1 MQFPLDCELLIIIF
15 NHLSAI
21 MMNSELPGPVGL
33 YNPAFEKDACG
44 VGCIVQKNGNRSH
57 EIVINGLQVLKNL
70 QHRGAEGEDPLAGDG
85 AGILT
90 QLPHTFLK
98 KVTAQL
104 SITLPAEDEYA
115 VGMVFLPKE
124 EEQKKRCQHLV
135 EKIVKDEKEKFL
147 VWREVPCDNSCLS
160 PKLLHMEPAVYQFFI
175 QRSETD
181 HEGFERKLY
190 LIRRLIEK
198 EIAASGLTQKRFF
211 YIASLSSRTIVYKG
225 MFNAWQL
232 EKYYPDFQD
241 PEFSSAMALVHQ
253 RYSTNT
259 FPTWS
264 LAQPFRFIAHNGE
277 INTLRGNVN
286 WAKSREKQL
295 TSNLFGKNLEGL
307 FPTIQENNSDSAS
320 FDNYFE
326 LMVQCGRSMEQV
338 MMMMVPQAWENDLFI
353 SEELRG
359 FYEYASSLM
368 EPWDGPAALIFTN
381 GLQIGANMDR
391 NGLRPL
397 RITETIDGLVIIASE
412 SGVLSLPETEIKRKS
427 NLGSG
432 KMVLVDTTS
441 GEVLTDLAIKQRVSE
456 QHPYQAWISEN
467 RIRLNK
473 LAMPAT
479 VHQPR
484 HDKIRLSQRV
494 FSYTYE
500 ELHLLL
506 KPMAEEAQE
515 PIYSMGS
522 DTPLAVLSNRP
533 KLIYNYFK
541 QQFAQVTNPAIDSI
555 REELV
560 MSLRI
565 AAGGTNNILE
575 DNPANCKMLEITP
588 VFSNDELEQ
597 LKQLKTV
604 QFRSKTVDICYVL
617 FEQSLEEAVD
627 AVCKEVEKCVDQGYR
642 LVILSDRN
650 FSRTKAPIPS
660 LLAVSAV
667 HHFLIRANKRGK
679 IGIVVESGEVR
690 EVHHLAL
697 LLGYGA
703 GGVNP
708 YLAFETLTDMEMN
721 GQLEKNIDQIKAH
734 KNYTKALQ
742 KGLLK
747 VMAKMG
753 ISTLTSYQGAQ
764 LFAVIGLDTA
774 VIQRYFTGTDSVI
787 QGVSMLELEE
797 EIKMRH
803 EIAFK
808 IEKQYFDKLS
818 TGGEYHWRNQGEYHA
833 YNPETVHLLQ
843 QAAWK
848 NDPVIYKQFAKLVDD
863 RSEELCFLRGLL
875 EFDLSRQ
882 PVPLNEVE
890 PVEEILKRFTS
901 GAMSI
906 GSISREAHETLAIA
920 MNRMGSKSNTG
931 EGGEDEI
938 RFKPD
943 ANGDL
948 RRSAIKQVASAR
960 FGVTSHYLVNAD
972 ELQIKVA
979 QGAKPGEGGQ
989 LAGFKVDDYIAGLR
1003 HTNPGVSLISPP
1015 PHHDIYSIEDLS
1027 QLIFDLKNANTHA
1040 DISVKLVSAS
1050 GIGTIA
1056 AGVAKALADTI
1067 TISGHDGGTGAS
1079 PATSVKHAGMPWEI
1093 GLAEA
1098 QQTLVLNNLRG
1109 QVRLQVDGQLKTGR
1123 DVIIAAMLGA
1133 EEFGFATSL
1142 LIATGCIMMRKCHL
1156 NTCPV
1161 GIATQDK
1168 YLRSKYHGKPEYV
1181 QNYLRLVAEDVRSH
1195 MALLGYHTFDQVI
1208 GAVERLRVNKAI
1220 DHWKTK
1226 GLNLS
1231 PLFIK
1236 PFSEDNVYKN
1246 VRKQQHPVQSVFDRE
1261 IIREAALALETS
1273 SPVTLYKTIRNI
1285 HRTFGTM
1292 LGSEISK
1299 KYGARGLPEDTVTI
1313 HLTGTAG
1320 QSFGA
1325 FIPSGVTLHLKGDAN
1340 DYVGKGLSGGKITI
1354 APADNSR
1361 LESHKNTIVGNTVLY
1376 GATSGKAF
1384 FAGLAGQRFAVRNS
1398 GVSTV
1403 VEGVGDHGCE
1413 YMTGGIVVVLG
1424 NVGRNFAAGM
1434 SGGIAYVFDQE
1445 KKFKRNCN
1453 LSMVAVEKV
1462 IEEQRI
1468 EELHALIKEHYEI
1481 TGSTRAGIILNNW
1494 QRRLED
1500 FVMVIPFEYRRILAK
1515 IDMNQRSE
1523 DIIKLVEKPETV
1535 VGH

>member
-1 MQFPLDCELLIIIF
+1 
-15 NHLSAI
+15 
-21 MMNSELPGPVGL
+21 MMDFELPGRVGL

-44 VGCIVQKNGNRSH
+44 VGCIVQKNGERSH
-57 EIVINGLQVLKNL
+57 DIVTNGLQMLKNL
-70 QHRGAEGEDPLAGDG
+70 QHRGAGGEDPLIGDG

-90 QLPHTFLK
+90 QLPHHFFK
-98 KVTAQL
+98 KVTAEL
-104 SITLPAEDEYA
+104 SIGLPSEDEYA
-115 VGMVFLPKE
+115 VGMVFLPKAE
-124 EEQKKRCQHLV
+124 DQKQFCQEAI
-135 EKIVKDEKEKFL
+135 EKIVSTEKERFL
-147 VWREVPCDNSCLS
+147 GWRKVPCDHTCLS
-160 PKLLHMEPAVYQFFI
+160 PRLLQLEPAVYQFFI
-175 QRSETD
+175 QRAEAD

-198 EIAASGLTQKRFF
+198 EIGAAQFSQKKFF
-211 YIASLSSRTIVYKG
+211 YVVSLSSRTIIYKG

-241 PEFSSAMALVHQ
+241 EEFSSALALVHQ

-295 TSNLFGKNLEGL
+295 ASSLFGQDLERL
-307 FPTIQENNSDSAS
+307 FPIIQENNSDSAS

-338 MMMMVPQAWENDLFI
+338 MMMMIPQAWENDPFL
-353 SEELRG
+353 SEELQG
-359 FYEYASSLM
+359 FYEYASSLI
-368 EPWDGPAALIFTN
+368 EPWDGPAAMLFTN

-397 RITETIDGLVIIASE
+397 RVTETTDGLVIIASE
-412 SGVLSLPETEIKRKS
+412 SGVLPLREEHILKKS

-432 KMVLVDTTS
+432 KMLLVDTTS
-441 GEVLTDLAIKQRVSE
+441 GEVLTDQLIKQRVSE
-456 QHPYQAWISEN
+456 QHPYAAWISEH

-479 VHQPR
+479 VHHPR

-500 ELHLLL
+500 ELHLVL
-506 KPMAEEAQE
+506 KPMAEEEQE
-515 PIYSMGS
+515 AIYSMGS
-522 DTPLAVLSNRP
+522 DTPLAILSNRP
-533 KLIYNYFK
+533 KLLYNYFK
-541 QQFAQVTNPAIDSI
+541 QQFAQVTNPPIDSI

-560 MSLRI
+560 MSLRMAI
-565 AAGGTNNILE
+565 GGINNILE
-575 DNPANCKMLEITP
+575 DTPANCKILEIAP
-588 VFSNDELEQ
+588 VFTNDELEQ
-597 LKQLKTV
+597 LKQLKSV
-604 QFRSKTVDICYVL
+604 QFRSKTVDICYPL
-617 FEQSLEEAVD
+617 FEQSLEQAID
-627 AVCKEVEKCVDQGYR
+627 HICKEVEKCVDQGYR

-667 HHFLIRANKRGK
+667 HHFLIRTHKRGK

-721 GQLEKNIDQIKAH
+721 GQLEQSIDQIRAH
-734 KNYTKALQ
+734 KNYIKALQ

-747 VMAKMG
+747 IMAKMG
-753 ISTLTSYQGAQ
+753 ISTLSSYQGAQ
-764 LFAVIGLDTA
+764 LFDVLGLDNS
-774 VIQRYFTGTDSVI
+774 IIRNYFTGTDSVL
-787 QGVSMLELEE
+787 QGAGILELEE
-797 EIKMRH
+797 EIKKRH
-803 EIAFK
+803 ELAFK

-848 NDPVIYKQFAKLVDD
+848 NDPEIYQQFAKLVDD
-863 RSEELCFLRGLL
+863 HSSELCFLRGLL
-875 EFDLSRQ
+875 EFDLSEQ
-882 PVPLNEVE
+882 SIPLDEVE
-890 PVEEILKRFTS
+890 PIEGILKRFTS

-948 RRSAIKQVASAR
+948 RRSAIKQIASGR

-989 LAGFKVDDYIAGLR
+989 LAGFKVDQYIAGLR

-1027 QLIFDLKNANTHA
+1027 QLIFDLKNANSRA
-1040 DISVKLVSAS
+1040 DISVKLVSS
-1050 GIGTIA
+1050 GGVGTVA
-1056 AGVAKALADTI
+1056 AGVAKALADSI
-1067 TISGHDGGTGAS
+1067 TIAGHDGGTGAS

-1098 QQTLVLNNLRG
+1098 QQTLVLNGLRG

-1123 DVIIAAMLGA
+1123 DVVIAAMLGA
-1133 EEFGFATSL
+1133 DEFGFATSL

-1181 QNYLRLVAEDVRSH
+1181 QNYLKLVAEDVRKH
-1195 MALLGYHTFDQVI
+1195 MARLGYRKFNDLI
-1208 GAVERLRVNKAI
+1208 GAVNRLKTNKAI
-1220 DHWKTK
+1220 DHWKIK
-1226 GLNLS
+1226 GLDLS
-1231 PLFIK
+1231 PLFVK
-1236 PFSEDNVYKN
+1236 PLSREGVFRN
-1246 VRKQQHPVQSVFDRE
+1246 VRKQEHPIQHVVDRE
-1261 IIREAALALETS
+1261 LLEEASPALQHGT
-1273 SPVTLYKTIRNI
+1273 PVILIKNIRNI

-1292 LGSEISK
+1292 LGSEVSRIHGEK
-1299 KYGARGLPEDTVTI
+1299 GLPEDSIFI

-1325 FIPSGVTLHLKGDAN
+1325 FLPSGVTLHLHGDAN
-1340 DYVGKGLSGGKITI
+1340 DYVGKGLSGGKIVV
-1354 APADNSR
+1354 ALASNSR
-1361 LESHKNTIVGNTVLY
+1361 LESHKNSIVGNTVLY

-1384 FAGLAGQRFAVRNS
+1384 FAGIAGQRFAVRNS
-1398 GVSTV
+1398 GAKV
-1403 VEGVGDHGCE
+1403 VAEGIGDHGCE
-1413 YMTGGIVVVLG
+1413 YMTGGIVVILG
-1424 NVGRNFAAGM
+1424 NAGKNFAAGM

-1445 KKFKRNCN
+1445 KKFKQNCN

-1462 IEEQRI
+1462 VDERRI
-1468 EELHALIKEHYEI
+1468 EELHELIEEHYRN
-1481 TGSTRAGIILNNW
+1481 TGSARAGIILNNW

-1515 IDMNQRSE
+1515 IDMHQRSE
-1523 DIIKLVEKPETV
+1523 DVIRQISDPQVNAV
-1535 VGH
+1535 VSQRVSRLRSK

>member
-1 MQFPLDCELLIIIF
+1 
-15 NHLSAI
+15 
-21 MMNSELPGPVGL
+21 MNNELPAPQGL
-33 YNPAFEKDACG
+33 YDPAFEKDACG
-44 VGCIVQKNGNRSH
+44 VGCIVQKNGERSH
-57 EIVINGLQVLKNL
+57 QIVTQGLQILKNL
-70 QHRGAEGEDPLAGDG
+70 QHRGSAGEDPLAGDG
-85 AGILT
+85 AGIVT
-90 QLPHTFLK
+90 QLPHAFFK
-98 KVTAQL
+98 KETALL
-104 SITLPAEDEYA
+104 SIELPDEEDYA

-124 EEQKKRCQHLV
+124 EEQRRMCQYSI
-135 EKIVKDEKEKFL
+135 EKIVGNEKEKL
-147 VWREVPCDNSCLS
+147 LGWRKVPCDNSCLS
-160 PKLLHMEPAVYQFFI
+160 QRLLHLEPSIYQFFI
-175 QRSETD
+175 QRTEAD
-181 HEGFERKLY
+181 HESFERKLY

-198 EIAASGLTQKRFF
+198 EITASALTQKKFF

-241 PEFSSAMALVHQ
+241 TDFSSALALVHQ

-295 TSNLFGKNLEGL
+295 TSDLFGKELERL

-326 LMVQCGRSMEQV
+326 LMIQCGRSMEQV
-338 MMMMVPQAWENDLFI
+338 MMMMVPQAWENDAFL

-368 EPWDGPAALIFTN
+368 EPWDGPAALLFTN
-381 GLQIGANMDR
+381 GLQVGANMDR

-397 RITETIDGLVIIASE
+397 RITETTNDLIIIASE
-412 SGVLSLPETEIKRKS
+412 SGVLPLPEEQVKRKS

-432 KMVLVDTTS
+432 KMLLVDITS
-441 GEVLTDLAIKQRVSE
+441 GEVLTDQVIKQRVSE
-456 QHPYQAWISEN
+456 QHPYAGWISEH
-467 RIRLNK
+467 RIRLNQ

-479 VHQPR
+479 NHHPR

-515 PIYSMGS
+515 STYSMGS

-533 KLIYNYFK
+533 KLLYNYFK
-541 QQFAQVTNPAIDSI
+541 QHFAQVTNPAIDSI
-555 REELV
+555 REDLV

-565 AAGGTNNILE
+565 TVGGTNNILE
-575 DNPANCKMLEITP
+575 DHPANCKILEIAP
-588 VFSNDELEQ
+588 VFTNDELEQ
-597 LKQLKTV
+597 VKQLKTV
-604 QFRSKTVDICYVL
+604 PFRSKTVDICYPL
-617 FEQSLEEAVD
+617 LEQSLELAID
-627 AVCKEVEKCVDQGYR
+627 LVCKEVEKCVDQGYR

-667 HHFLIRANKRGK
+667 HHYLIRANKRGK
-679 IGIVVESGEVR
+679 IGIVVETGEVR

-697 LLGYGA
+697 LLAYGA

-721 GQLEKNIDQIKAH
+721 GQLEKNTDQITAH
-734 KNYTKALQ
+734 KNYISALQ

-747 VMAKMG
+747 IMAKMG

-764 LFAVIGLDTA
+764 IVEAIGLDAT
-774 VIQRYFTGTDSVI
+774 VIQTYFTGTNSPI
-787 QGVSMLELEE
+787 QGVSIHTLEE
-797 EIKMRH
+797 EIKKRH
-803 EIAFK
+803 ELAFK

-848 NDPVIYKQFAKLVDD
+848 NDATIYRQFAQLVDS
-863 RSEELCFLRGLL
+863 RSEELCFLRGML
-875 EFDLSRQ
+875 EFDFDNQLAI
-882 PVPLNEVE
+882 PLNEVE
-890 PVEEILKRFTS
+890 PAEEIVKRFTS

-920 MNRMGSKSNTG
+920 MNRMESKSNTG

-948 RRSAIKQVASAR
+948 RRSAIKQVASGR

-972 ELQIKVA
+972 ELQIKLA

-989 LAGFKVDDYIAGLR
+989 LPGFKVDEYIARLR
-1003 HTNPGVSLISPP
+1003 HTIPGVSLISPP

-1027 QLIFDLKNANTHA
+1027 QLIFDLKNANSKA
-1040 DISVKLVSAS
+1040 DVSVKLVSS
-1050 GIGTIA
+1050 TGVGTVA
-1056 AGVAKALADTI
+1056 AGVAKAMADSI
-1067 TISGHDGGTGAS
+1067 TIAGHDGGTGAS
-1079 PATSVKHAGMPWEI
+1079 PATSIKHSGIPWEI

-1123 DVIIAAMLGA
+1123 DVVIAALLGA

-1181 QNYLRLVAEDVRSH
+1181 QNYLMLVAADVREH
-1195 MALLGYHTFDQVI
+1195 MAKLGYRKFNELI
-1208 GAVERLRVNKAI
+1208 GAVERLKMNKAV

-1226 GLNLS
+1226 GLDLS
-1231 PLFIK
+1231 PLFFK
-1236 PFSEDNVYKN
+1236 PVSRDGIYRNI
-1246 VRKQQHPVQSVFDRE
+1246 RKQEHPIHTVIDHE
-1261 IIREAALALETS
+1261 LIREAAPALEQAT
-1273 SPVTLYKTIRNI
+1273 PVTLFKNIRNV

-1292 LGSEISK
+1292 LGSEVSRR
-1299 KYGARGLPEDTVTI
+1299 YGAKGLPEDTITI
-1313 HLTGTAG
+1313 NLKGTAG

-1325 FIPSGVTLHLKGDAN
+1325 FLPAGITLNLKGDAN
-1340 DYVGKGLSGGKITI
+1340 DYVGKGLSGGKISI
-1354 APADNSR
+1354 AHPVNSR
-1361 LESHKNTIVGNTVLY
+1361 LESYKNTIAGNTVLY

-1384 FAGLAGQRFAVRNS
+1384 FAGIAGQRFAVRNS
-1398 GVSTV
+1398 GVQAV

-1413 YMTGGIVVVLG
+1413 YMTGGTVVVLG
-1424 NVGRNFAAGM
+1424 TVGKNFAAGM
-1434 SGGIAYVFDQE
+1434 SGGIAYIFDQE

-1462 IEEQRI
+1462 IDERRI
-1468 EELHALIKEHYEI
+1468 EELHTLINDHYQY
-1481 TGSTRAGIILNNW
+1481 TGSARAGIILANW

-1515 IDMNQRSE
+1515 IDMHQKSE
-1523 DIIKLVEKPETV
+1523 EVVRQIGKPEMI
-1535 VGH
+1535 GS

>member
-1 MQFPLDCELLIIIF
+1 
-15 NHLSAI
+15 
-21 MMNSELPGPVGL
+21 MMNFELPGPTGL

-44 VGCIVQKNGNRSH
+44 VGCIVQKNGERSH
-57 EIVINGLQVLKNL
+57 EMVLDGLQILKNL
-70 QHRGAEGEDPLAGDG
+70 QHRGATAEDPLAGDG
-85 AGILT
+85 AGILI
-90 QLPHTFLK
+90 QIPHAFFK
-98 KVTAQL
+98 KVTAGFSIQL
-104 SITLPAEDEYA
+104 PDEEDYA
-115 VGMVFLPKE
+115 VGMVFLPKA
-124 EEQKKRCQHLV
+124 EEQISFCQQRI
-135 EKIVKDEKEKFL
+135 EKIVNEEKEKFL
-147 VWREVPCDNSCLS
+147 GWRKVPCENSCLS
-160 PKLLHMEPAVYQFFI
+160 QRLLHLEPSIYQFFI
-175 QRSETD
+175 QRTEAD
-181 HEGFERKLY
+181 HESFERKLY

-198 EIAASGLTQKRFF
+198 EISAAVLTQKKFF
-211 YIASLSSRTIVYKG
+211 YVASLSSRTIIYKG

-241 PEFSSAMALVHQ
+241 LEFSSALALVHQ

-277 INTLRGNVN
+277 INTLRGNIN

-295 TSNLFGKNLEGL
+295 TSSLFGKELERL

-326 LMVQCGRSMEQV
+326 LMVQCGRSLDQV
-338 MMMMVPQAWENDLFI
+338 MMMMVPQAWENDRFL
-353 SEELRG
+353 SEELHG
-359 FYEYASSLM
+359 FYEYASSLI
-368 EPWDGPAALIFTN
+368 EPWDGPAALVFTN

-397 RITETIDGLVIIASE
+397 RITETRDGRVIIASE
-412 SGVLSLPETEIKRKS
+412 TGVLPLPEEQIKRKS

-432 KMVLVDTTS
+432 KMLLVDTTS
-441 GEVLTDLAIKQRVSE
+441 GEILTDQEIKQRVSE
-456 QHPYQAWISEN
+456 RHPYAGWISEH
-467 RIRLNK
+467 RIRLNQ

-479 VHQPR
+479 VHHPR

-515 PIYSMGS
+515 PTYSMGS

-533 KLIYNYFK
+533 KLLYNYFK

-555 REELV
+555 REDLV

-565 AAGGTNNILE
+565 AVGGTNNILE
-575 DNPANCKMLEITP
+575 DSPANCKILEIAP
-588 VFSNDELEQ
+588 VFTNDELEQ

-604 QFRSKTVDICYVL
+604 QFRSKTVDICYSL
-617 FEQSLEEAVD
+617 TEQSLEHAIEN
-627 AVCKEVEKCVDQGYR
+627 VCKEVEKCVDQGYR
-642 LVILSDRN
+642 LVILSDRD

-697 LLGYGA
+697 LIAYGA

-708 YLAFETLTDMEMN
+708 YLAFETLTDMEIN
-721 GQLEKNIDQIKAH
+721 GQLEKNIDQVTAH
-734 KNYTKALQ
+734 KNYIKALQ

-747 VMAKMG
+747 IMAKMG

-764 LFAVIGLDTA
+764 LAEAIGLDAA
-774 VIQRYFTGTDSVI
+774 VIHNYFTGTDSVI
-787 QGVSMLELEE
+787 QGLSILKLEE
-797 EIKMRH
+797 EIKQRH
-803 EIAFK
+803 ALAFK

-848 NDPVIYKQFAKLVDD
+848 NDLEIYKQFAQLVDD
-863 RSEELCFLRGLL
+863 RSTELCFLRGIL
-875 EFDLSRQ
+875 EFDFKERSAI
-882 PVPLNEVE
+882 PLKEVE
-890 PVEEILKRFTS
+890 PATEIVKRFSS

-920 MNRMGSKSNTG
+920 MNRMGAKSNTG

-938 RFKPD
+938 RFKAD
-943 ANGDL
+943 ATGDL
-948 RRSAIKQVASAR
+948 RRSAIKQVASGR

-972 ELQIKVA
+972 ELQIKLA

-989 LAGFKVDDYIAGLR
+989 LPGFKVDDYIAGLR
-1003 HTNPGVSLISPP
+1003 HTNAGVSLISPP

-1027 QLIFDLKNANTHA
+1027 QLIFDLKNANSKA

-1050 GIGTIA
+1050 GVGTIA
-1056 AGVAKALADTI
+1056 AGVAKALADSI
-1067 TISGHDGGTGAS
+1067 TIAGHDGGTGAA
-1079 PATSVKHAGMPWEI
+1079 PATSVKHAGIPWEI

-1109 QVRLQVDGQLKTGR
+1109 RVRLQVDGQLKTGR
-1123 DVIIAAMLGA
+1123 DVVIAALLGA
-1133 EEFGFATSL
+1133 DEFGFATSL

-1161 GIATQDK
+1161 GIATQDN

-1181 QNYLRLVAEDVRSH
+1181 QNYLMLVAEDVRRH
-1195 MALLGYHTFDQVI
+1195 MAKLGYRNFNELI
-1208 GAVERLRVNKAI
+1208 GAVDRLKMNKTI
-1220 DHWKTK
+1220 DHCKTM
-1226 GLNLS
+1226 GLDLS
-1231 PLFIK
+1231 PLLVKHLSKDGI
-1236 PFSEDNVYKN
+1236 YRN
-1246 VRKQQHPVQSVFDRE
+1246 VRKQEHTIDTVFDRE
-1261 IIREAALALETS
+1261 IMKEVALALEHAV
-1273 SPVTLYKTIRNI
+1273 PVTLFKTIQNV

-1292 LGSEISK
+1292 LGSEISRT
-1299 KYGARGLPEDTVTI
+1299 YGSKGLPEDTITI
-1313 HLTGTAG
+1313 NLTGTAG

-1325 FIPSGVTLHLKGDAN
+1325 FIPSGISLHLNGDAN
-1340 DYVGKGLSGGKITI
+1340 DYVGKGLSGGKICI
-1354 APADNSR
+1354 APASNSQ
-1361 LESHKNTIVGNTVLY
+1361 LESHKNSIVGNTVLY

-1384 FAGLAGQRFAVRNS
+1384 FAGIAGQRFAVRNS
-1398 GVSTV
+1398 GAQAV
-1403 VEGVGDHGCE
+1403 VEGIGDHGCE
-1413 YMTGGIVVVLG
+1413 YMTGGIIVVLG
-1424 NVGRNFAAGM
+1424 AAGKNFAAGM

-1445 KKFKRNCN
+1445 KKFKKNCN

-1462 IEEQRI
+1462 VDERRI
-1468 EELHALIKEHYEI
+1468 EELHTLINEHYKY
-1481 TGSTRAGIILNNW
+1481 TRSARAGIILNNW

-1500 FVMVIPFEYRRILAK
+1500 FVMVIPFEYRKILAK
-1515 IDMNQRSE
+1515 IDMHQQSE
-1523 DIIKLVEKPETV
+1523 EVIRQIEKYGVLDT
-1535 VGH
+1535 

>member
-1 MQFPLDCELLIIIF
+1 MINLEP
-15 NHLSAI
+15 
-21 MMNSELPGPVGL
+21 PGQVGL
-33 YNPAFEKDACG
+33 YNPAYEKDACG
-44 VGCIVQKNGNRSH
+44 VGCIVQKNGERSH
-57 EIVINGLQVLKNL
+57 GIVTKGLQILKNL
-70 QHRGAEGEDPLAGDG
+70 QHRGAGGADPLVGDG

-90 QLPHTFLK
+90 QIPHDFFK
-98 KVTAQL
+98 KVTAEL
-104 SITLPAEDEYA
+104 SFELPDEDEYA

-124 EEQKKRCQHLV
+124 EDQKIACQIII
-135 EKIVKDEKEKFL
+135 EEIVNAEDETFL
-147 VWREVPCDNSCLS
+147 GWREVPCANSCLS
-160 PKLLHMEPAVYQFFI
+160 SRLLHLEPSICQFFI
-175 QRSETD
+175 QRSDTD
-181 HEGFERKLY
+181 DESFERKLY

-198 EIAASGLTQKRFF
+198 RMASTNLTQKKFF
-211 YIASLSSRTIVYKG
+211 YVASLSGRSIIYKG

-232 EKYYPDFQD
+232 EKYYSDFQD
-241 PEFSSAMALVHQ
+241 PEFSSALALVHQ

-295 TSNLFGKNLEGL
+295 TSNLFGKDLERL

-338 MMMMVPQAWENDLFI
+338 MMMMVPQAWENDKFL
-353 SEELRG
+353 SDELQG
-359 FYEYASSLM
+359 FYEYSSSLM
-368 EPWDGPAALIFTN
+368 EPWDGPAALLFTN

-397 RITETIDGLVIIASE
+397 RITETTDGLVIIASE
-412 SGVLSLPETEIKRKS
+412 SGVLQIPEENILKKS

-432 KMVLVDTTS
+432 KMLMVDITS
-441 GEVLTDLAIKQRVSE
+441 GEVLTDQQIKQRVSE
-456 QHPYQAWISEN
+456 QHPYAGWISEH

-473 LAMPAT
+473 LPMPAT
-479 VHQPR
+479 VHHPR

-506 KPMAEEAQE
+506 KAMAEEEQE
-515 PIYSMGS
+515 PVYSMGS

-533 KLIYNYFK
+533 KLLYNYFK

-565 AAGGTNNILE
+565 VVGGTSNILE
-575 DNPANCKMLEITP
+575 DSPANCRILEIAP
-588 VFSNDELEQ
+588 VFTNDELEQ
-597 LKQLKTV
+597 LKQLKIV
-604 QFRSKTVDICYVL
+604 QFRSKTVDICYPL
-617 FEQSLEEAVD
+617 FEKSLEQAIEEI
-627 AVCKEVEKCVDQGYR
+627 CMEVEKCVDQGYR

-650 FSRTKAPIPS
+650 FSRVKAPIPS

-667 HHFLIRANKRGK
+667 HHFLIRSNKRGK

-697 LLGYGA
+697 LIAYGA

-708 YLAFETLTDMEMN
+708 YLALETLTDMEMN
-721 GQLEKNIDQIKAH
+721 GQLEKNIDQMKAH
-734 KNYTKALQ
+734 KNYIKALQ

-747 VMAKMG
+747 IMARMG
-753 ISTLTSYQGAQ
+753 ISTLSSYQGAQ
-764 LFAVIGLDTA
+764 LFAAVGLDAA
-774 VIQRYFTGTDSVI
+774 VIRNYFTGTDSVI
-787 QGVSMLELEE
+787 QGAGILELEE
-797 EIKMRH
+797 EVKRRH
-803 EIAFK
+803 ELAFK

-848 NDPVIYKQFAKLVDD
+848 NDPGIYKQFAQLVDD
-863 RSEELCFLRGLL
+863 RSTDLCFLRGLL
-875 EFDLSRQ
+875 DFDESKPPISLE
-882 PVPLNEVE
+882 EVE
-890 PVEEILKRFTS
+890 PAEEIVKRFTS

-906 GSISREAHETLAIA
+906 GSISREAHETLAVA
-920 MNRMGSKSNTG
+920 MNRLGSKSNTG
-931 EGGEDEI
+931 EGGEDEV

-948 RRSAIKQVASAR
+948 RRSAIKQVASGR

-972 ELQIKVA
+972 ELQIKIA

-989 LAGFKVDDYIAGLR
+989 LAGFKVDEYIAGLR
-1003 HTNPGVSLISPP
+1003 HTIPGVSLISPP

-1027 QLIFDLKNANTHA
+1027 QLIFDLKNANSKA
-1040 DISVKLVSAS
+1040 DISVKLVSSS
-1050 GIGTIA
+1050 GVGTVA
-1056 AGVAKALADTI
+1056 AGVAKALADSI
-1067 TISGHDGGTGAS
+1067 TIAGHDGGTGAS
-1079 PATSVKHAGMPWEI
+1079 PASSVKHAGMPWEI

-1098 QQTLVLNNLRG
+1098 QQTLVLNGLRG

-1123 DVIIAAMLGA
+1123 DVVIAAMLGA

-1142 LIATGCIMMRKCHL
+1142 LITTGCIMMRKCHL

-1168 YLRSKYHGKPEYV
+1168 YLRSKYHGKAEYV
-1181 QNYLRLVAEDVRSH
+1181 QNYLKLVAEDVRAH
-1195 MALLGYHTFDQVI
+1195 MARLGYRTFNEMI
-1208 GAVERLRVNKAI
+1208 GAVERLKMNKAI
-1220 DHWKTK
+1220 DHWKIK
-1226 GLNLS
+1226 GLDLS

-1236 PFSEDNVYKN
+1236 PLSEDEVYRN
-1246 VRKQQHPVQSVFDRE
+1246 VRKQEHRLHDIFDRDLIE
-1261 IIREAALALETS
+1261 EAAPALEKGIQ
-1273 SPVTLYKTIRNI
+1273 VTLIKQIRNI
-1285 HRTFGTM
+1285 HRSFGTM
-1292 LGSEISK
+1292 LGSKISQMH
-1299 KYGARGLPEDTVTI
+1299 GAKGLPEDSIVI
-1313 HLTGTAG
+1313 RLTGTAG

-1325 FIPSGVTLHLKGDAN
+1325 FLPAGVTLSLQGDAN
-1340 DYVGKGLSGGKITI
+1340 DYVGKGLSGGKIIVALTG
-1354 APADNSR
+1354 NSR
-1361 LESHKNTIVGNTVLY
+1361 LESHKNTIAGNTVLY

-1384 FAGLAGQRFAVRNS
+1384 FAGIAGQRFAVRNS
-1398 GVSTV
+1398 GVQAV

-1413 YMTGGIVVVLG
+1413 YMTGGIVVILG
-1424 NVGRNFAAGM
+1424 NTGKNFAAGM

-1445 KKFKRNCN
+1445 KQFKRNCN
-1453 LSMVAVEKV
+1453 LAMVAVEQV
-1462 IEEQRI
+1462 IDERRI
-1468 EELHALIKEHYEI
+1468 EELHTLIKEHYKY
-1481 TGSTRAGIILNNW
+1481 TGSTRAGVILNNW

-1500 FVMVIPFEYRRILAK
+1500 FIMVIPFEYRKILAK
-1515 IDMNQRSE
+1515 IDMHQKSE
-1523 DIIKLVEKPETV
+1523 DVIRQTSAYV
-1535 VGH
+1535 

>member
-1 MQFPLDCELLIIIF
+1 
-15 NHLSAI
+15 
-21 MMNSELPGPVGL
+21 MMNYEPPDRVGL

-44 VGCIVQKNGNRSH
+44 VGCIAHKNGEKSH
-57 EIVINGLQVLKNL
+57 RIVTDGLQILKNL
-70 QHRGAEGEDPLAGDG
+70 QHRGATAEDTLAGDG

-90 QLPHTFLK
+90 QLPHLFFK
-98 KVTAQL
+98 GITAEL
-104 SITLPAEDEYA
+104 GIELPAEEDYA
-115 VGMVFLPKE
+115 IGMVFLPKNE
-124 EEQKKRCQHLV
+124 TEKKSCQERI
-135 EKIVKDEKEKFL
+135 EKIVKQEKEVFL
-147 VWREVPCDNSCLS
+147 GWRKVPCDNTCLS
-160 PKLLHMEPAVYQFFI
+160 QRLLHLEPSIYQFFI
-175 QRSETD
+175 QRAEAD
-181 HEGFERKLY
+181 HESFERKLY

-198 EIAASGLTQKRFF
+198 EIIATDLPQKKFF
-211 YIASLSSRTIVYKG
+211 YITSLSSRTIVYKG

-241 PEFSSAMALVHQ
+241 PEFCSAMALVHQ

-259 FPTWS
+259 FPTWG

-277 INTLRGNVN
+277 INTLNGNVN
-286 WAKSREKQL
+286 WAKSRERQL
-295 TSNLFGKNLEGL
+295 SSHLFGKELERL
-307 FPTIQENNSDSAS
+307 FPTIQQNNSDSAS

-338 MMMMVPQAWENDLFI
+338 MMMMVPQAWENDLSL
-353 SEELRG
+353 SEELSG

-368 EPWDGPAALIFTN
+368 EPWDGPAAMIFTN

-397 RITETIDGLVIIASE
+397 RITETTNGLVIIASE
-412 SGVLSLPETEIKRKS
+412 SGVLSIPEEDIKRKS

-432 KMVLVDTTS
+432 KMLLLDTTA
-441 GEVLTDLAIKQRVSE
+441 GELLTDAAIKQRVSE
-456 QHPYQAWISEN
+456 QHPYASWISEH
-467 RIRLNK
+467 RIRLNT
-473 LAMPAT
+473 LPMPAT
-479 VHQPR
+479 VHHPR

-500 ELHLLL
+500 ELNLLL
-506 KPMAEEAQE
+506 KPMAEEGQE

-533 KLIYNYFK
+533 KLVYSYFK
-541 QQFAQVTNPAIDSI
+541 QLFAQVTNPAIDSI
-555 REELV
+555 REDLV

-565 AAGGTNNILE
+565 AVGGTNNILE
-575 DNPANCKMLEITP
+575 DNPTNCKILEMLP
-588 VFSNDELEQ
+588 VFTNDELEQ
-597 LKQLKTV
+597 LKQLKTM
-604 QFRSKTVDICYVL
+604 QFRSKTIAICYA
-617 FEQSLEEAVD
+617 FAEQTLEQAID

-642 LVILSDRN
+642 LIILSDRD

-690 EVHHLAL
+690 EVHHIAL
-697 LLGYGA
+697 LIGYGA

-721 GQLEKNIDQIKAH
+721 GQLEIHMDQKTAH
-734 KNYTKALQ
+734 HNYIKALQ

-747 VMAKMG
+747 IMAKMG

-764 LFAVIGLDTA
+764 IFTAIGLDAA
-774 VIQRYFTGTDSVI
+774 VIQNYFTGTDSVI
-787 QGVSMLELEE
+787 QGASIHTLEE
-797 EIKMRH
+797 EIIKRH
-803 EIAFK
+803 ELAFK

-818 TGGEYHWRNQGEYHA
+818 TGGEYHWRSQGEYHA

-848 NDPVIYKQFAKLVDD
+848 NDKEIYKQFAKLVDEH
-863 RSEELCFLRGLL
+863 STELCFLRGILQFDYSDRQSIPL
-875 EFDLSRQ
+875 E
-882 PVPLNEVE
+882 EVE
-890 PVEEILKRFTS
+890 PAAEIVKRFTS

-920 MNRMGSKSNTG
+920 MNRMGGKSNTG
-931 EGGEDEI
+931 EGGEDET

-948 RRSAIKQVASAR
+948 RRSAIKQIASAR

-989 LAGFKVDDYIAGLR
+989 LAGYKVDDYIAKLR
-1003 HTNPGVSLISPP
+1003 HTMSGVSLISPP

-1027 QLIFDLKNANTHA
+1027 QLIFDLKNANSKA
-1040 DISVKLVSAS
+1040 DISVKLVSSS
-1050 GIGTIA
+1050 GVGTVA
-1056 AGVAKALADTI
+1056 AGVAKALADSI
-1067 TISGHDGGTGAS
+1067 TIAGHDGGTGAS
-1079 PATSVKHAGMPWEI
+1079 PATSIKHAGIPWEI

-1123 DVIIAAMLGA
+1123 DVVIAAMLGA

-1161 GIATQDK
+1161 GIATQDP
-1168 YLRSKYHGKPEYV
+1168 YLRGKYHGKPEYV
-1181 QNYLRLVAEDVRSH
+1181 QNYLMLVAEDVRSY
-1195 MALLGYHTFDQVI
+1195 MAELGYRNFNELV
-1208 GAVERLRVNKAI
+1208 GAVERLKTNKAI
-1220 DHWKTK
+1220 DHWKTQ
-1226 GLNLS
+1226 GLDLS
-1231 PLFIK
+1231 PLFVK
-1236 PFSEDNVYKN
+1236 PVSSDNCYRN
-1246 VRKQQHPVQSVFDRE
+1246 VKKQIHPIQNIFDHE
-1261 IIREAALALETS
+1261 LIEEAAPALELAT
-1273 SPVTLYKTIRNI
+1273 PVILTKKIKNI
-1285 HRTFGTM
+1285 HRTFATM
-1292 LGSEISK
+1292 LGSEVSRRYGSK
-1299 KYGARGLPEDTVTI
+1299 GLSEDTITI
-1313 HLTGTAG
+1313 NLTGTAG

-1325 FIPSGVTLHLKGDAN
+1325 FIPSGITLHLKGDAN
-1340 DYVGKGLSGGKITI
+1340 DYVGKGLSGGKISI
-1354 APADNSR
+1354 APAVKSQ
-1361 LESHKNTIVGNTVLY
+1361 LESHKNSIVGNTVLY

-1384 FAGLAGQRFAVRNS
+1384 FAGIGGQRFAVRNS
-1398 GVSTV
+1398 GAQVV

-1424 NVGRNFAAGM
+1424 TTGKNFAAGM

-1445 KKFKRNCN
+1445 KKFKKNCN

-1462 IEEQRI
+1462 IDERRI
-1468 EELHALIKEHYEI
+1468 EELHALLTEHHQT
-1481 TGSTRAGIILNNW
+1481 TGSARAAIILNNW

-1500 FVMVIPFEYRRILAK
+1500 FVMVIPFEYRKIIAK
-1515 IDMNQRSE
+1515 TDLQQRSE
-1523 DIIKLVEKPETV
+1523 EVIKQIRKPEKV
-1535 VGH
+1535 INRNVY

>member
-1 MQFPLDCELLIIIF
+1 
-15 NHLSAI
+15 
-21 MMNSELPGPVGL
+21 MMNDELPGPVGL

-44 VGCIVQKNGNRSH
+44 VGCIVQKNGERSH
-57 EIVINGLQVLKNL
+57 EIVINGLQILKNL
-70 QHRGAEGEDPLAGDG
+70 QHRGAGGEDPLVGDG

-90 QLPHTFLK
+90 QLPHHFFK
-98 KVTAQL
+98 RVTAEL
-104 SITLPAEDEYA
+104 SIVLPPEDEYA
-115 VGMVFLPKE
+115 VGMVFLPKQE
-124 EEQKKRCQHLV
+124 DQKVFCQNQI
-135 EKIVKDEKEKFL
+135 EKIVHAAKEKFL
-147 VWREVPCDNSCLS
+147 GWREVPCANNCLS
-160 PKLLHMEPAVYQFFI
+160 PKLLHLEPFVYQFFI
-175 QRSETD
+175 QRSEAD
-181 HEGFERKLY
+181 HESFERKLY

-198 EIAASGLTQKRFF
+198 EIAAASFTQKKFF
-211 YIASLSSRTIVYKG
+211 YVVSLSSRTIIYKG

-241 PEFSSAMALVHQ
+241 PEFSSALALVHQ

-295 TSNLFGKNLEGL
+295 TSGLFGEDLERL

-338 MMMMVPQAWENDLFI
+338 MMMMVPQAWENDKFL
-353 SEELRG
+353 SEELQG
-359 FYEYASSLM
+359 FYEYASSLI
-368 EPWDGPAALIFTN
+368 EPWDGPAALLFTN
-381 GLQIGANMDR
+381 GLQVGANMDR

-412 SGVLSLPETEIKRKS
+412 TGVLPLPEEHIIRKS

-432 KMVLVDTTS
+432 KMLLVDTTS
-441 GEVLTDLAIKQRVSE
+441 GEVLTDQVIKQRVSE
-456 QHPYQAWISEN
+456 QHPYAGWISEH
-467 RIRLNK
+467 RIRLSK
-473 LAMPAT
+473 LPMPAT
-479 VHQPR
+479 VHHPR

-506 KPMAEEAQE
+506 KPMAEEEQE

-533 KLIYNYFK
+533 KLLYNYFK

-555 REELV
+555 REDLV

-565 AAGGTNNILE
+565 AIGGSNNILE
-575 DNPANCKMLEITP
+575 DSPANCKILEIAP
-588 VFSNDELEQ
+588 VFTNDELEQ
-597 LKQLKTV
+597 LKQLKTI
-604 QFRSKTVDICYVL
+604 QFRSKTVDICYPL
-617 FEQSLEEAVD
+617 LEQSLEQAID
-627 AVCKEVEKCVDQGYR
+627 TICKEVEKCVDQGYR
-642 LVILSDRN
+642 LVILSDRD
-650 FSRTKAPIPS
+650 FSRTKAPVPS

-667 HHFLIRANKRGK
+667 HHYLIRANKRGK
-679 IGIVVESGEVR
+679 IGIVVESGEAR

-697 LLGYGA
+697 LLAYGA

-721 GQLEKNIDQIKAH
+721 GQLEKSMDQMKAH
-734 KNYTKALQ
+734 KNYIKALQ

-747 VMAKMG
+747 IMAKMG
-753 ISTLTSYQGAQ
+753 ISTLSSYQGAQ
-764 LFAVIGLDTA
+764 LFAAIGLDAA
-774 VIQRYFTGTDSVI
+774 VVENYFTGTDSVI
-787 QGVSMLELEE
+787 QGAGILELQE
-797 EIKMRH
+797 EIKKRH
-803 EIAFK
+803 ELAFK

-848 NDPVIYKQFAKLVDD
+848 NDPQIYKQFAKLVDD
-863 RSEELCFLRGLL
+863 RSADLCFLRALM
-875 EFDLSRQ
+875 EFDLSKP
-882 PVPLNEVE
+882 PVPIDEVE
-890 PVEEILKRFTS
+890 PVEEIVKRFTS

-931 EGGEDEI
+931 EGGEEEI

-943 ANGDL
+943 VNGDL
-948 RRSAIKQVASAR
+948 RRSAIKQVASGR

-1003 HTNPGVSLISPP
+1003 HTIPGVSLISPP

-1027 QLIFDLKNANTHA
+1027 QLIFDLKNANSKA
-1040 DISVKLVSAS
+1040 DISVKLVSS
-1050 GIGTIA
+1050 CGVGTVA
-1056 AGVAKALADTI
+1056 AGVAKALADSI
-1067 TISGHDGGTGAS
+1067 TIAGHDGGTGAS
-1079 PATSVKHAGMPWEI
+1079 PATSVKYAGMPWEI

-1098 QQTLVLNNLRG
+1098 QQTLVLNGLRG

-1123 DVIIAAMLGA
+1123 DVVIAALLGA

-1181 QNYLRLVAEDVRSH
+1181 QNYLKLVAEDVRNY
-1195 MALLGYHTFDQVI
+1195 MALLGYRTFSELI
-1208 GAVERLRVNKAI
+1208 GAVERLKTNKAI
-1220 DHWKTK
+1220 DHWKIK
-1226 GLNLS
+1226 GLDLS
-1231 PLFIK
+1231 PLFVK
-1236 PFSEDNVYKN
+1236 PLSKEGVFRN
-1246 VRKQQHPVQSVFDRE
+1246 VRRQEHPLQQVYDRE
-1261 IIREAALALETS
+1261 LIQESLPALEQGT
-1273 SPVTLYKTIRNI
+1273 PVVLIKNIRNV

-1292 LGSEISK
+1292 LGSRISQLH
-1299 KYGARGLPEDTVTI
+1299 GAKGLPDDSIFI

-1325 FIPSGVTLHLKGDAN
+1325 FLPSGITLQLHGDAN
-1340 DYVGKGLSGGKITI
+1340 DYVGKGLSGGKISV
-1354 APADNSR
+1354 ALASNSR
-1361 LESHKNTIVGNTVLY
+1361 LESHKNSIVGNTVLY

-1384 FAGLAGQRFAVRNS
+1384 FAGIAGQRFAVRNS
-1398 GVSTV
+1398 GAHAV

-1413 YMTGGIVVVLG
+1413 YMTGGIVVILG
-1424 NVGRNFAAGM
+1424 SVGKNFAAGM

-1445 KKFKRNCN
+1445 KKFKKNCN

-1462 IEEQRI
+1462 IDERRI
-1468 EELHALIKEHYEI
+1468 EELHALIREHYKY

-1500 FVMVIPFEYRRILAK
+1500 FVMVIPFEYRKILAK
-1515 IDMNQRSE
+1515 IDMHQKSE
-1523 DIIKLVEKPETV
+1523 DVIRQISKPQIRFASETTGV
-1535 VGH
+1535 TQDTSAAG

>member
-1 MQFPLDCELLIIIF
+1 M
-15 NHLSAI
+15 
-21 MMNSELPGPVGL
+21 
-33 YNPAFEKDACG
+33 
-44 VGCIVQKNGNRSH
+44 
-57 EIVINGLQVLKNL
+57 
-70 QHRGAEGEDPLAGDG
+70 
-85 AGILT
+85 
-90 QLPHTFLK
+90 
-98 KVTAQL
+98 
-104 SITLPAEDEYA
+104 
-115 VGMVFLPKE
+115 
-124 EEQKKRCQHLV
+124 
-135 EKIVKDEKEKFL
+135 
-147 VWREVPCDNSCLS
+147 
-160 PKLLHMEPAVYQFFI
+160 
-175 QRSETD
+175 
-181 HEGFERKLY
+181 
-190 LIRRLIEK
+190 
-198 EIAASGLTQKRFF
+198 
-211 YIASLSSRTIVYKG
+211 
-225 MFNAWQL
+225 
-232 EKYYPDFQD
+232 
-241 PEFSSAMALVHQ
+241 
-253 RYSTNT
+253 
-259 FPTWS
+259 
-264 LAQPFRFIAHNGE
+264 
-277 INTLRGNVN
+277 N

-295 TSNLFGKNLEGL
+295 TSDLFGKDLERL

-326 LMVQCGRSMEQV
+326 LMIQCGRSMEQV
-338 MMMMVPQAWENDLFI
+338 MMMMVPQAWENDAFL

-368 EPWDGPAALIFTN
+368 EPWDGPAALLFTN

-397 RITETIDGLVIIASE
+397 RITETTNDLIIIASE
-412 SGVLSLPETEIKRKS
+412 SGVLPLPEEQIKRKS

-432 KMVLVDTTS
+432 KMLLVDITS
-441 GEVLTDLAIKQRVSE
+441 GEVLTDQVIKQRVSE
-456 QHPYQAWISEN
+456 QHPYAGWISEH
-467 RIRLNK
+467 RIRLNQ

-479 VHQPR
+479 NHHPR

-515 PIYSMGS
+515 STYSMGS

-533 KLIYNYFK
+533 KLLYNYFK
-541 QQFAQVTNPAIDSI
+541 QHFAQVTNPAIDSI
-555 REELV
+555 REDLV

-565 AAGGTNNILE
+565 TVGGTNNILE
-575 DNPANCKMLEITP
+575 DHPANCKILEIAP
-588 VFSNDELEQ
+588 VFTNDELEQ
-597 LKQLKTV
+597 VKQLKTV
-604 QFRSKTVDICYVL
+604 PFRSKTVDICYPL
-617 FEQSLEEAVD
+617 LEQSLELAID
-627 AVCKEVEKCVDQGYR
+627 QVCKEVEKCVDQGYR

-667 HHFLIRANKRGK
+667 HHYLIRANKRGK
-679 IGIVVESGEVR
+679 IGIVVETGEVR

-697 LLGYGA
+697 LLAYGA

-721 GQLEKNIDQIKAH
+721 GQLEKNTDQITAH
-734 KNYTKALQ
+734 KNYISALQ

-747 VMAKMG
+747 IMAKMG

-764 LFAVIGLDTA
+764 IVEAIGLDEA
-774 VIQRYFTGTDSVI
+774 VIQTYFTGTNSPI
-787 QGVSMLELEE
+787 QGVSIHTLEE
-797 EIKMRH
+797 EIKKRH
-803 EIAFK
+803 ELAFK

-848 NDPVIYKQFAKLVDD
+848 NDATIYRQFAQLVDS
-863 RSEELCFLRGLL
+863 RSEELCFLRGML
-875 EFDLSRQ
+875 EFDFGNQ
-882 PVPLNEVE
+882 PAIPLNEVE
-890 PVEEILKRFTS
+890 PAEEIVKRFTS

-948 RRSAIKQVASAR
+948 RRSAIKQVASGR

-972 ELQIKVA
+972 ELQIKLA

-989 LAGFKVDDYIAGLR
+989 LPGFKVDDYIARLR
-1003 HTNPGVSLISPP
+1003 HTIPGVSLISPP

-1027 QLIFDLKNANTHA
+1027 QLIFDLKNANSKA
-1040 DISVKLVSAS
+1040 DVSVKLVSS
-1050 GIGTIA
+1050 TGVGTVA
-1056 AGVAKALADTI
+1056 AGVAKALADSI
-1067 TISGHDGGTGAS
+1067 TIAGHDGGTGAS
-1079 PATSVKHAGMPWEI
+1079 PATSIKHSGIPWEI

-1123 DVIIAAMLGA
+1123 DVVIAAMLGA

-1181 QNYLRLVAEDVRSH
+1181 QNYLMLVAADVREH
-1195 MALLGYHTFDQVI
+1195 MAKLGYRKFNELI
-1208 GAVERLRVNKAI
+1208 GTVERLKMNKAV

-1226 GLNLS
+1226 GLDLS
-1231 PLFIK
+1231 PLFFK
-1236 PFSEDNVYKN
+1236 PVSRDGIYRN
-1246 VRKQQHPVQSVFDRE
+1246 VRKQEHPIHTVVDHE
-1261 IIREAALALETS
+1261 LIRETAPALEHGT
-1273 SPVTLYKTIRNI
+1273 PVILFKNIRNV

-1292 LGSEISK
+1292 LGSEVSR
-1299 KYGARGLPEDTVTI
+1299 KYGANGLPEDTITI
-1313 HLTGTAG
+1313 NLKGTAG
-1320 QSFGA
+1320 QSLGA
-1325 FIPSGVTLHLKGDAN
+1325 FLPAGITLNLKGDAN
-1340 DYVGKGLSGGKITI
+1340 DYVGKGLSGGKISI
-1354 APADNSR
+1354 AHPVNSR

-1384 FAGLAGQRFAVRNS
+1384 FAGIAGQRFAVRNS
-1398 GVSTV
+1398 GVQAV

-1413 YMTGGIVVVLG
+1413 YMTGGTVVVLG
-1424 NVGRNFAAGM
+1424 TVGKNFAAGM
-1434 SGGIAYVFDQE
+1434 SGGIAYIFDQE

-1462 IEEQRI
+1462 IDERRI
-1468 EELHALIKEHYEI
+1468 EELHTLINDHYQY
-1481 TGSTRAGIILNNW
+1481 TGSARAGIILANW

-1515 IDMNQRSE
+1515 IDMHQKSE
-1523 DIIKLVEKPETV
+1523 EV
-1535 VGH
+1535 VRQIGKQEIMGV

>member
-1 MQFPLDCELLIIIF
+1 
-15 NHLSAI
+15 
-21 MMNSELPGPVGL
+21 MMTNELPAPQGL
-33 YNPAFEKDACG
+33 YDPAFEKDACG
-44 VGCIVQKNGNRSH
+44 VGCIVQKNGERSH
-57 EIVINGLQVLKNL
+57 QIVIQGLQILKNL
-70 QHRGAEGEDPLAGDG
+70 QHRGSAGEDPLAGDG
-85 AGILT
+85 AGIVT
-90 QLPHTFLK
+90 QLPHAFFK
-98 KVTAQL
+98 KVTARL
-104 SITLPAEDEYA
+104 FIELPDEEEYA

-124 EEQKKRCQHLV
+124 EEQRRMCQDSI
-135 EKIVKDEKEKFL
+135 EKIVDNEKEKFL
-147 VWREVPCDNSCLS
+147 GWRKVPCDNSCLS
-160 PKLLHMEPAVYQFFI
+160 QRLLHLEPFIYQFFI
-175 QRSETD
+175 QRTEAD
-181 HEGFERKLY
+181 HESFERKLY

-198 EIAASGLTQKRFF
+198 EISASALTEKKFF
-211 YIASLSSRTIVYKG
+211 YITSLSSRTIVYKG

-232 EKYYPDFQD
+232 EKYYLDFQD
-241 PEFSSAMALVHQ
+241 TDFSSALALVHQ

-295 TSNLFGKNLEGL
+295 TSDLFGKDLERL

-326 LMVQCGRSMEQV
+326 LMIQCGRSMEQV
-338 MMMMVPQAWENDLFI
+338 MMMMVPQAWENDAFL

-368 EPWDGPAALIFTN
+368 EPWDGPAALLFTN

-397 RITETIDGLVIIASE
+397 RITETTNDLIIIASE
-412 SGVLSLPETEIKRKS
+412 SGVLPLPEEQIKRKS

-432 KMVLVDTTS
+432 KMLLVDITS
-441 GEVLTDLAIKQRVSE
+441 GEVLTDQVIKQRVSE
-456 QHPYQAWISEN
+456 QHPYAGWISEH
-467 RIRLNK
+467 RIRLNQ

-479 VHQPR
+479 NHHPR

-515 PIYSMGS
+515 STYSMGS

-533 KLIYNYFK
+533 KLLYNYFK
-541 QQFAQVTNPAIDSI
+541 QHFAQVTNPAIDSI
-555 REELV
+555 REDLV

-565 AAGGTNNILE
+565 TVGGTNNILE
-575 DNPANCKMLEITP
+575 DHPANCKILEIAP
-588 VFSNDELEQ
+588 VFTNDELEQ
-597 LKQLKTV
+597 VKQLKTV
-604 QFRSKTVDICYVL
+604 PFRSKTVDICYPL
-617 FEQSLEEAVD
+617 LEQSLELAID
-627 AVCKEVEKCVDQGYR
+627 QVCKEVEKCVDQGYR

-667 HHFLIRANKRGK
+667 HHYLIRANKRGK
-679 IGIVVESGEVR
+679 IGIVVETGEVR

-697 LLGYGA
+697 LLAYGA

-721 GQLEKNIDQIKAH
+721 GQLEKNTDQITAH
-734 KNYTKALQ
+734 KNYISALQ

-747 VMAKMG
+747 IMAKMG

-764 LFAVIGLDTA
+764 IVEAIGLDEA
-774 VIQRYFTGTDSVI
+774 VIQTYFTGTNSPI
-787 QGVSMLELEE
+787 QGVSIHTLEE
-797 EIKMRH
+797 EIKKRH
-803 EIAFK
+803 ELAFK

-848 NDPVIYKQFAKLVDD
+848 NDATIYRQFAQLVDS
-863 RSEELCFLRGLL
+863 RSEELCFLRGML
-875 EFDLSRQ
+875 EFDFGNQ
-882 PVPLNEVE
+882 PAIPLNEVE
-890 PVEEILKRFTS
+890 PAEEIVKRFTS

-948 RRSAIKQVASAR
+948 RRSAIKQVASGR

-972 ELQIKVA
+972 ELQIKLA

-989 LAGFKVDDYIAGLR
+989 LPGFKVDDYIARLR
-1003 HTNPGVSLISPP
+1003 HTIPGVSLISPP

-1027 QLIFDLKNANTHA
+1027 QLIFDLKNANSKA
-1040 DISVKLVSAS
+1040 DVSVKLVSS
-1050 GIGTIA
+1050 TGVGTVA
-1056 AGVAKALADTI
+1056 AGVAKALADSI
-1067 TISGHDGGTGAS
+1067 TIAGHDGGTGAS
-1079 PATSVKHAGMPWEI
+1079 PATSIKHSGIPWEI

-1123 DVIIAAMLGA
+1123 DVVIAAMLGA

-1181 QNYLRLVAEDVRSH
+1181 QNYLMLVAADVREH
-1195 MALLGYHTFDQVI
+1195 MAKLGYRKFNELI
-1208 GAVERLRVNKAI
+1208 GTVERLKMNKAV

-1226 GLNLS
+1226 GLDLS
-1231 PLFIK
+1231 PLFFK
-1236 PFSEDNVYKN
+1236 PVSRDGIYRN
-1246 VRKQQHPVQSVFDRE
+1246 VRKQEHPIHTVVDHE
-1261 IIREAALALETS
+1261 LIRETAPALEHGT
-1273 SPVTLYKTIRNI
+1273 PVILFKNIRNV

-1292 LGSEISK
+1292 LGSEVSR
-1299 KYGARGLPEDTVTI
+1299 KYGANGLPEDTITI
-1313 HLTGTAG
+1313 NLKGTAG
-1320 QSFGA
+1320 QSLGA
-1325 FIPSGVTLHLKGDAN
+1325 FLPAGITLNLKGDAN
-1340 DYVGKGLSGGKITI
+1340 DYVGKGLSGGKISI
-1354 APADNSR
+1354 AHPVNSR

-1384 FAGLAGQRFAVRNS
+1384 FAGIAGQRFAVRNS
-1398 GVSTV
+1398 GVQAV

-1413 YMTGGIVVVLG
+1413 YMTGGTVVVLG
-1424 NVGRNFAAGM
+1424 TVGKNFAAGM
-1434 SGGIAYVFDQE
+1434 SGGIAYIFDQE

-1462 IEEQRI
+1462 IDERRI
-1468 EELHALIKEHYEI
+1468 EELHTLINDHYQY
-1481 TGSTRAGIILNNW
+1481 TGSARAGIILANW

-1515 IDMNQRSE
+1515 IDMHQKSE
-1523 DIIKLVEKPETV
+1523 EV
-1535 VGH
+1535 VRQIGKQEIMGV